1 MSVHPNTK
9 ALVANIPEEPEI
21 DDLESLAEDLLNKDI
36 DPRFSKNLEIVK
48 AFVSTNFPETSIL
61 DFKKVLMAAIAFSMT
76 GNSSSASK
84 LCNINRAEI
93 SAWSKNGTWWP
104 SLLEVVKYYKDIEVQ
119 AKIRGLVEKGLQRCS
134 ELLDSGEEKVV
145 GREVV
150 RLSLN
155 AKDTT
160 TMISMLS
167 KLTKEVSVPDQ
178 KETEKDL
185 KNLATELGSGING

>member
-9 ALVANIPEEPEI
+9 ALVANIPEELEVS
-21 DDLESLAEDLLNKDI
+21 DLEALAEDLLHKDM
-36 DPRFSKNLEIVK
+36 DPKFLKNLEVVK
-48 AFVSTNFPETSIL
+48 SFVASKFPENTIL

-93 SAWSKNGTWWP
+93 STWSKNGTWWP
-104 SLLEVVKYYKDIEVQ
+104 ALLEVVKYYKDLEVQ
-119 AKIRGLVEKGLQRCS
+119 AKIRGLIEKGLNRCS
-134 ELLDSGEEKVV
+134 ELLDNGEDKVV
-145 GREVV
+145 DKEVV
-150 RLSLN
+150 RVGLN

-167 KLTKEVSVPDQ
+167 KLTKEVSLPDH

-185 KNLATELGSGING
+185 KNLATELGDSNG